1 VRMRIDSRNRQR
13 FWQWRARSVDIAI
26 VAISHVL

>member
-1 VRMRIDSRNRQR
+1 MCINSWDWQG

-26 VAISHVL
+26 VAISHFL